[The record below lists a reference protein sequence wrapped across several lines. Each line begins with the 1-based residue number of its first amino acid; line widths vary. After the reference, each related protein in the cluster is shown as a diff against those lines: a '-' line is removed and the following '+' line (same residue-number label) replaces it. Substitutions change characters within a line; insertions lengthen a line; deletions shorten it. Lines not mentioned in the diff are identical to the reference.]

1 MSFEK
6 KISDLNENYFFK
18 EFTYTKNKFISP
30 KLLEQEV
37 EVADN
42 IISLDDITII
52 YQIKERIINKPS
64 TRENEEKW
72 FHNKVIVKAI
82 RQIRTTLEYL
92 ATCETVLL
100 TNQRGHSFNLATK
113 SIQKIH
119 KIVLHKN
126 DSLPVNCKNIK
137 FHLSKTAKIIIHILP
152 AEDYLGVVQNLIT
165 PAEVSEYFSFR
176 EVLIQKWQGIINDV
190 CEQALVGQF
199 MSGKWED
206 QPDNK
211 FVEYLAAIDHKLQAW
226 DMVGIIRSF
235 QEKITEIHE
244 SIDYYLILKE
254 MAKLRRYEL
263 GMFKERYIAALE
275 ACKSSKFELPYRMVV
290 PRLACGFLFI
300 PCWKEDRD
308 YMRNGLLNLTLAHK
322 YDQKLTRCVG
332 VIMVLKKGKKYFLEW
347 CYFNFPWKEDIELDK
362 NLKDNFPF
370 REVRL
375 VEVERYE
382 FKERLS

>member
-1 MSFEK
+1 MNFEK

-18 EFTYTKNKFISP
+18 EFTYTKNKFISS

-72 FHNKVIVKAI
+72 FHNKVIVKAT

-92 ATCETVLL
+92 ATCETVSL

-152 AEDYLGVVQNLIT
+152 GENYLGIVQNLIT

-211 FVEYLAAIDHKLQAW
+211 FVEYLATIDHKLQAW
-226 DMVGIIRSF
+226 DMIGIMRSF
-235 QEKITEIHE
+235 QEKITEIHD

-290 PRLACGFLFI
+290 PRLDCGFLFI
-300 PCWKEDRD
+300 P
-308 YMRNGLLNLTLAHK
+308 
-322 YDQKLTRCVG
+322 
-332 VIMVLKKGKKYFLEW
+332 
-347 CYFNFPWKEDIELDK
+347 
-362 NLKDNFPF
+362 
-370 REVRL
+370 
-375 VEVERYE
+375 
-382 FKERLS
+382 